1 MWLLLAVLIVMMGW
15 IETTHPLGIRFAD
28 LTGGIVTMD
37 TMVRAGILTIV
48 VVGLNLLMGYAGQ
61 ASLGQAAFYGMGAY
75 ASAIFTATGS
85 DAWAAARHWPAP
97 GGGPGW

>member
-1 MWLLLAVLIVMMGW
+1 MGKVQQRLEHRKGRQGALPWNTVAVVAFAFFIVVMGW
-15 IETTHPLGIRFAD
+15 IEITRPLGFRFSD

-61 ASLGQAAFYGMGAY
+61 ASLGQAAF
-75 ASAIFTATGS
+75 
-85 DAWAAARHWPAP
+85 
-97 GGGPGW
+97 